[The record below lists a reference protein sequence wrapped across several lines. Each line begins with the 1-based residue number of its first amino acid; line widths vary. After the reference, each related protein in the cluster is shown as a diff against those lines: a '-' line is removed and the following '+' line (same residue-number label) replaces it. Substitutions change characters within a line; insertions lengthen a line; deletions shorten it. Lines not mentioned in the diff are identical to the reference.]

1 MRKVVVLAGS
11 LFLLLGFASAQVP
24 SGNAFIG
31 YSFYS
36 TNLSSFDRVGI
47 NGWEASLEGK
57 ILPFV
62 GIVGD
67 FDGHYGSASVS
78 SGCGVPANG
87 CAFTSSIS
95 EYHYLLGPRV
105 SVSVGKIRPFG
116 EVLVGAAHVNVHL
129 ISSGTSLATAVGG
142 GFDYKVIPLIAW
154 RLQADYVYTHF
165 FSATQNNMRVS
176 TGIVFRF

>member
-1 MRKVVVLAGS
+1 MRKVVVLACS
-11 LFLLLGFASAQVP
+11 LLLLLGVASAQMP

-57 ILPFV
+57 VLPFV

-67 FDGHYGSASVS
+67 FDGHYGSESIS
-78 SGCGVPANG
+78 SGCGFPPSG
-87 CAFTSSIS
+87 CAFKSAIS

-116 EVLVGAAHVNVHL
+116 
-129 ISSGTSLATAVGG
+129 
-142 GFDYKVIPLIAW
+142 
-154 RLQADYVYTHF
+154 
-165 FSATQNNMRVS
+165 
-176 TGIVFRF
+176 